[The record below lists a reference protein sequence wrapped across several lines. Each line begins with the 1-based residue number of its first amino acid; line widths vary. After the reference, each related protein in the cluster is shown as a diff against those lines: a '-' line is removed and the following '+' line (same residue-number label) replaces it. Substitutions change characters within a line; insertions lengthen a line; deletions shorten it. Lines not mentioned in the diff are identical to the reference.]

1 MNNVK
6 EFRESII
13 NQFGEKANVIIGES
27 WPYTDPYLAPKMFR
41 PIWKREDT
49 EIFKLAAAILTHT
62 HFHRDLDIFLC
73 YCDKSPFEWQM
84 FLALLI
90 VAKQQGIVS
99 HFCPSDSGIIS
110 DFSEDEI
117 YACKFHLTIQPQY
130 RTENHSIDFKMELFY
145 GGTVEIEGQSVSNYQ
160 YEQLFLECDSKTY
173 HRLKPDQIKKDY
185 EKNYYLNSKY
195 HGEVFRVDSEDF
207 WKDPLRYS
215 LMVIDRMVH
224 AVVKGERAIESFNDL
239 RS

>member
-1 MNNVK
+1 
-6 EFRESII
+6 
-13 NQFGEKANVIIGES
+13 
-27 WPYTDPYLAPKMFR
+27 
-41 PIWKREDT
+41 
-49 EIFKLAAAILTHT
+49 
-62 HFHRDLDIFLC
+62 
-73 YCDKSPFEWQM
+73 
-84 FLALLI
+84 
-90 VAKQQGIVS
+90 
-99 HFCPSDSGIIS
+99 
-110 DFSEDEI
+110 
-117 YACKFHLTIQPQY
+117 
-130 RTENHSIDFKMELFY
+130 MELFY